1 MKSGLEKSSPAGI
14 MTRGTAP
21 TILVSMIPIL
31 ALVLT
36 LTAAANAQPAPLIYD
51 TDMGN
56 DIDDALALAVIH
68 ALESRGE
75 CKLIGVTL
83 TKDNRWA
90 APYVDIV
97 NTFYGRGDIPIGAVR
112 GGKEPDDGDYIRAVA
127 GKKAPGGGPLYPHD
141 LTDGRDAPEAVELL
155 RRLLAAQ
162 PDGSV
167 VIAQVGFSTNLARL
181 LDSKSDSHSPLA
193 GRDLAAKKVRILSVM
208 GGAFPPVRAEYNIKI
223 DQPASAKLFAEW
235 PTPIEV
241 SGFEIGE
248 TILYSAA
255 SIENDFRYVEHHP
268 VADAYRHYKKMPY
281 DRETWD
287 LTAVLQ
293 AIRPGRGYF
302 GLSRPGTIRV
312 DGQSLTHFMPS
323 KEGKH
328 RFLTVSEE
336 QRIRV
341 RATLEQLASEPPRP
355 SN

>member
-1 MKSGLEKSSPAGI
+1 MLPSCL
-14 MTRGTAP
+14 
-21 TILVSMIPIL
+21 TILVAMYRACLSLLVMMSL
-31 ALVLT
+31 AR
-36 LTAAANAQPAPLIYD
+36 AQPVPLIYD

-56 DIDDALALAVIH
+56 DIDDALALSVIH

-127 GKKAPGGGPLYPHD
+127 EKKAPGGGPLYPHD
-141 LTDGRDAPEAVELL
+141 LTDGRNAPEAVELL

-181 LDSKSDSHSPLA
+181 LDSKADSHSPLP
-193 GRDLAAKKVRILSVM
+193 GRELVAKKVRMLSVM
-208 GGAFPPVRAEYNIKI
+208 GGAFPSVMAEYNIKI

-241 SGFEIGE
+241 SGFEIGQA
-248 TILYSAA
+248 ILFSAA

-293 AIRPGRGYF
+293 AIRPGRDYF

-312 DGQSLTHFMPS
+312 DEESLTHFLPS

-328 RFLTVSEE
+328 RFLTVTEE

-341 RATLEQLASEPPRP
+341 RSTLEHLASEPPRK
-355 SN
+355 SQ

>member
-1 MKSGLEKSSPAGI
+1 MLLVR
-14 MTRGTAP
+14 M
-21 TILVSMIPIL
+21 TILVAMYR
-31 ALVLT
+31 ACLVLFVM
-36 LTAAANAQPAPLIYD
+36 LSFARAQPVPLIYD

-90 APYVDIV
+90 APYVDLV

-112 GGKEPDDGDYIRAVA
+112 GGKEPGDGDYIRAVA
-127 GKKAPGGGPLYPHD
+127 EKKAPDGGPLYPRD
-141 LTDGRDAPEAVELL
+141 LTDGRNAPEAVELL

-181 LDSKSDSHSPLA
+181 LDSKPDSHSPLA
-193 GRDLAAKKVRILSVM
+193 GRELAAKKVRMLAVM
-208 GGAFPPVRAEYNIKI
+208 GGAFPSVMAEYNIKI

-293 AIRPGRGYF
+293 AIRPGRDYF

-312 DGQSLTHFMPS
+312 DGQSLTHFLPS
-323 KEGKH
+323 EQGKH
-328 RFLTVSEE
+328 RFLTVTEE

-341 RATLEQLASEPPRP
+341 RATLEQLASEPPRQ